1 MSSVDWTTA
10 SSATGV
16 ESAALDPE
24 ALRRDFPAL
33 DQQVAGKP
41 LVYLDNAATGQTP
54 RRVIEAMGKFYLEDC
69 ANVHRGVHEL
79 SQRATEAYEGA
90 RRAIQGFIGAAEI
103 GEVIYTR
110 GTTDSL
116 NLVAHSLGE
125 LRVGEGDE
133 VIISAIEHHS
143 NIVPW
148 QILCDRQGAKLRVIP
163 INDAGELLLDDFDR
177 MLGDRTRIVAVTH
190 VSNALGTINPVREI
204 IARAHERDVPVV
216 LDGAQA
222 IPHMPVDVRDLDCDF
237 YAFSGH
243 KMFGPT
249 GIGILYG
256 KRALLEEMP
265 PYQSGGDMIESV
277 TFEKTTYNE
286 LPYKFEA
293 GTPNI
298 ADAIGLGATVEYLA
312 EIGMDR
318 IASYE
323 KELLDYATGVI
334 GAIDGVRLI
343 GTAREKAGVLS
354 FDLEGVHP
362 HDVGTIL
369 DREGVAVRAGHH
381 CAQPVMDRFG
391 VAATTRA
398 SFAFYNTKSEIDT
411 LADAVGKVKELF
423 GD

>member
-1 MSSVDWTTA
+1 M
-10 SSATGV
+10 
-16 ESAALDPE
+16 
-24 ALRRDFPAL
+24 
-33 DQQVAGKP
+33 
-41 LVYLDNAATGQTP
+41 
-54 RRVIEAMGKFYLEDC
+54 
-69 ANVHRGVHEL
+69 
-79 SQRATEAYEGA
+79 
-90 RRAIQGFIGAAEI
+90 
-103 GEVIYTR
+103 
-110 GTTDSL
+110 
-116 NLVAHSLGE
+116 
-125 LRVGEGDE
+125 
-133 VIISAIEHHS
+133 
-143 NIVPW
+143 
-148 QILCDRQGAKLRVIP
+148 IP
-163 INDAGELLLDDFDR
+163 INDAGELLLDEFDR
-177 MLGDRTRIVAVTH
+177 MLGERTRIVAVTH

-204 IARAHERDVPVV
+204 IARAHERGVPVV

-222 IPHMPVDVRDLDCDF
+222 VPHMAVDVRDLDCDF

-298 ADAIGLGATVEYLA
+298 ADAIGLGAAVEYLA

-323 KELLDYATGVI
+323 KELLDYATDII
-334 GAIDGVRLI
+334 GAIEGLRLI

-354 FDLEGVHP
+354 FVIEGVHP

-411 LADAVGKVKELF
+411 LAAAVGKVKELF